1 MNWEKFE
8 CDDEDCRATHLRY
21 FDEATDEVVG
31 MVSGPTRLR
40 SYIVDYRGETI
51 GEYRTST
58 AAMQM
63 LERRHAE
70 EEERAEAR
78 LIAEA
83 EASEFKS
90 RLVAALEKQGMPDP
104 SAFVQ
109 LIAGGR

>member
-78 LIAEA
+78 P
-83 EASEFKS
+83 